1 MDKRRRVSCLCLC
14 LCLVLAALGGCGKTA
29 EHKPRVAVIV
39 KSVDSDF
46 FQKMQDGVN
55 SAATEY
61 QVSVSFVGPEQE
73 EDYATQNALIRQAVV
88 NGADAIVLSA
98 VDYVRT
104 AEAVDDALRQGVKVI
119 TVDSGVQ
126 SNGVSQFVGTDNE
139 QAGRTAAQ
147 ILSKRL
153 DTQSSI
159 CVGIVNTVGATENLK
174 ERERG
179 FREAIEDIPNAMVI
193 ASAEVGSTVEEA
205 TKGAHDLLTNNPEI
219 NALVGFNEWMT
230 LGAGAAIRQ
239 VNRTERVRGMG
250 FDCNIAS
257 LSLLETGEM
266 DALIVQNPFAMGYL
280 GVKSAAKLISGE
292 KLPKELYTEAV
303 TVDWNNLYD
312 EDVQKLL
319 YRFN

>member
-14 LCLVLAALGGCGKTA
+14 LCLMLAGLGGCGKTA

-73 EDYATQNALIRQAVV
+73 EDYTAQNTLIRQAVG
-88 NGADAIVLSA
+88 NGVDAIVLSA

-104 AEAVDDALRQGVKVI
+104 AEAVDDALRHGVKVI

-147 ILSKRL
+147 IVSKRL
-153 DTQSSI
+153 DTQIPI
-159 CVGIVNTVGATENLK
+159 CVGVVSAAGSTENVK
-174 ERERG
+174 RREKG
-179 FREAIEDIPNAMVI
+179 FREAIEGIPNATVI
-193 ASAEVGSTVEEA
+193 ASVEVGSTVEEA
-205 TKGAHDLLTNNPEI
+205 TKGAHYLLTNNPEI

-230 LGAGAAIRQ
+230 LGIGAAIRQ
-239 VNRTERVRGMG
+239 VNRTERVRGVG

-257 LSLLETGEM
+257 IALLETGEM

-292 KLPKELYTEAV
+292 KLTKELYTEAV
-303 TVDWNNLYD
+303 TVDRNNLYED
-312 EDVQKLL
+312 DVQKLL